1 MNTWKENIGIKGKN
15 RAYLKGVGIAVH
27 IDRSFKGYFIHLFYA
42 GLDQTFKGYLTP
54 LNYTTNFILC
64 TWGVGWQMV
73 IVPVFCLCCLL
84 RDSS

>member
-42 GLDQTFKGYLTP
+42 GLD
-54 LNYTTNFILC
+54 
-64 TWGVGWQMV
+64 
-73 IVPVFCLCCLL
+73 
-84 RDSS
+84 